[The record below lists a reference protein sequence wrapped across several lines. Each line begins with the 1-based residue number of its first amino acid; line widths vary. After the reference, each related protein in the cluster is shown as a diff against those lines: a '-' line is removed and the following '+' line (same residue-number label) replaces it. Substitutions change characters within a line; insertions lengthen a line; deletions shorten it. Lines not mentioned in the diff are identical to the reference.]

1 MLEAETLNQN
11 KTINGSISKVI
22 QTIASKPLLLALLFN
37 LVAFLLSIIFF
48 DIKYEVSDDYI
59 TDAVLS
65 GAFGTGYD
73 PQLLFGNVILGY
85 ILVFL
90 YKLIPTISF
99 YFLLLISLDF
109 ISATIVLYLLFKK
122 KVNAIT
128 VCMASIF
135 LIFYSDDLYIL
146 IQFTKAA
153 TAAGIA
159 GGLLILYG
167 LWETEKHKVL
177 YVVSGSLLMIIGS
190 MVRSSTIYIFSAF
203 LVLVFL
209 SHAISRFQK
218 TKNDKDSSNVKKQS
232 NQILTGIG
240 IRFGVCVVIIGTL
253 FGLNYLGGWISNHD
267 ETHKD
272 FNSFHSIR
280 CSITDKTRP
289 PFELVED
296 EYRELGLDAVDY
308 IMINSWNFVDSEVYS
323 DELLQ
328 KVAAIHQNVVSDS
341 GTPFSYVV
349 ETLLQ
354 RRQLIYPAA
363 LALYIFVGM
372 YLALSKKRIY
382 SVAIV
387 LSSIA
392 LIVGFIYYGRTMY
405 RVEWSVFYCAASC
418 LLSGFSYN
426 ENSKLARLNKKI
438 LGKNINTIAFYMAI
452 LAALLLVSRVSRI
465 VEKYSLLNCSD
476 QMYRLSFAT
485 SLEFSGEYVASK
497 ISFPSVTR
505 KLTPNLVDLMEN
517 DQDNYYIVDFATG
530 IQDFYFNYDPW
541 IRPEK
546 GLFEKYSY
554 YGGCTMR
561 HPGERSALIAN
572 GADPDN
578 PFKSLVNDNIYLVD
592 NWGYEYKLVYYRKYF
607 CPDAEIALVS
617 EIDGYMIWKIYI
629 PETVENSN
637 DLTV

>member
-1 MLEAETLNQN
+1 MQEVESLKLDKTAEGP
-11 KTINGSISKVI
+11 IFKVFKK
-22 QTIASKPLLLALLFN
+22 IASKPLLLAFLFN
-37 LVAFLLSIIFF
+37 LTAFLLCILFF

-73 PQLLFGNVILGY
+73 PKLLFGNVILGY

-90 YKLIPTISF
+90 YKLIPTVSF
-99 YFLLLISLDF
+99 YFFLLIGLDF
-109 ISATIVLYLLFKK
+109 ISATIILYLLFKE

-167 LWETEKHKVL
+167 LWETEKHKII

-190 MVRSSTIYIFSAF
+190 MVRTSTIYIFSAF

-209 SHAISRFQK
+209 FHAISRFQK
-218 TKNDKDSSNVKKQS
+218 TNNDTDNSNAKKQS

-253 FGLNYLGGWISNHD
+253 FGLNYLGGWISSRD

-272 FNSFHSIR
+272 FNSFQSIR
-280 CSITDKTRP
+280 GSITDKTRP
-289 PFELVED
+289 SFDLVED

-328 KVAAIHQNVVSDS
+328 KVAAIHQNIVSDS
-341 GTPFSYVV
+341 GMPFSYVI

-363 LALYIFVGM
+363 LALYIFAGM

-382 SVAIV
+382 SFAIV

-392 LIVGFIYYGRTMY
+392 LIIGFIYYGRTMY

-426 ENSKLARLNKKI
+426 ENSKFASLNKKI
-438 LGKNINTIAFYMAI
+438 LGKNINTMAFYMAI
-452 LAALLLVSRVSRI
+452 LAALLLVSRISRI

-497 ISFPSVTR
+497 VSFPSVTR
-505 KLTPNLVDLMEN
+505 KLTPNLVDQMEN
-517 DQDNYYIVDFATG
+517 DPDNYYIVDFATG
-530 IQDFYFNYDPW
+530 IQDFYFNYEPW
-541 IRPEK
+541 IRPEQ

-592 NWGYEYKLVYYRKYF
+592 NWGYEYKLAYYRKYF
-607 CPDAEIALVS
+607 CPDAEIALVN

-629 PETVENSN
+629 PENAENSS
-637 DLTV
+637 DLAV